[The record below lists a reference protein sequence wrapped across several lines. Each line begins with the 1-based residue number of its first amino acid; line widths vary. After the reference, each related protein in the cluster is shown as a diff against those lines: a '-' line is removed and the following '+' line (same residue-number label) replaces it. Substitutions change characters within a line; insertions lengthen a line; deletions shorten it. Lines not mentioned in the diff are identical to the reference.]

1 MSVQAEAQ
9 MVSVQE
15 DVFLNSSSNVI
26 GTLNLGE
33 KKNDKE
39 SNELVNM
46 VEVARRLTVFW
57 I

>member
-39 SNELVNM
+39 SNELVDM
-46 VEVARRLTVFW
+46 VEVARRLTVF
-57 I
+57 

>member
-33 KKNDKE
+33 KKK
-39 SNELVNM
+39 
-46 VEVARRLTVFW
+46 R
-57 I
+57 